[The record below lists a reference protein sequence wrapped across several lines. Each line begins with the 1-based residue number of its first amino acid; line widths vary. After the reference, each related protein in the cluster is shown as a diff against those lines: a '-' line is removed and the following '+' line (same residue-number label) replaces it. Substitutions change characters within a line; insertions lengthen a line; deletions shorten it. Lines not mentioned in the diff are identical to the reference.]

1 MRGEAGPAR
10 QGKRAPGI
18 AVSVESWRVDDAPTL
33 SSTQTAVRNLSRLV
47 WLILVSVFW
56 RERLAHAPCT
66 PLAVVLLQTDRSI
79 FGQSFSRVING
90 EVGCFSGKT
99 SMGNTSL
106 KCYRVLEDTWRAVV
120 KR

>member
-90 EVGCFSGKT
+90 ES
-99 SMGNTSL
+99 
-106 KCYRVLEDTWRAVV
+106 
-120 KR
+120 